1 MSTHLFRFGVDYYPE
16 QWPEDRWPTDARMM
30 REAGFNTVRLA
41 EFAWSRMEPREG
53 QFDFAWLDRAIAVLA
68 AEGMDVVLGT
78 PTASP
83 PMWVMAKYPDA
94 YRVLEDG
101 RRLTFGHRRHYCPN
115 HPGFQALSR
124 VIVTAMA
131 RHYANNPAV
140 IGWQTDNEFG
150 DRCYCDNCARA
161 FAQWLGRRHGDVET
175 MNARWGTVFWSQ
187 EYADFAE
194 VVLPSRIARAP
205 NPGLQ
210 LDYFR
215 FASDSYVAY
224 QDIHI
229 DILRRECPNQFI
241 THNLMGFK
249 FDQINYFD
257 LAAPLDFV
265 SWDNYPRLAWT
276 MVEEVDV
283 PGVALAHD
291 TMRGLKNRG
300 FWVMEAQSGS
310 GGWEDVSVMP
320 RPGEV
325 RLWAWQAIAHGADGI
340 IFFRW
345 RTARYGAEQYWHGVL
360 DHHGE
365 AGRRYREVAGMGA
378 ELARLGSAVLA
389 TAPAPKVAMIL
400 SYDSRF
406 AFQVQGNNPGFSYP
420 AHLQSLYAAFHRL
433 GIEVAVVPPEAD
445 LSPYRIVLAPALHVL
460 PEGVAQS
467 LAAYVS
473 GGGILLG
480 TARSG
485 VKDIHNAV
493 VNAHLPGLLRGVFG
507 LSVEDYDSPAI
518 GVSIPLGPAEG
529 AGGLGHN
536 AGSAALATGWAD
548 VLALEG
554 AEAVMTYQAEYY
566 AGRTAVAR
574 HRLGQGQAIYAGTF
588 GDTALHAAL
597 AGLLLEAADLT
608 GEAIALPPGVELCRR
623 EGAAGGP
630 PLVFLLNHGA
640 EPASLTL
647 VRPHEDLLSGTAA
660 GTTITIPPRDLRLLR
675 PAV

>member
-1 MSTHLFRFGVDYYPE
+1 LSADPFRFGVDYYPE
-16 QWPEDRWPTDARMM
+16 HWPEERWPTDARMM

-41 EFAWSRMEPREG
+41 EFAWSRLEPREG
-53 QFDFAWLDRAIAVLA
+53 VFDFTWLDRAMSVLA
-68 AEGMDVVLGT
+68 AEGMQIVLGT
-78 PTASP
+78 PTGSP
-83 PMWVMAKYPDA
+83 PMWVMKKFPDA

-115 HPGFQALSR
+115 HPGFQDLTH

-131 RHYANNPAV
+131 KHYAGHPAV

-150 DRCYCDNCARA
+150 DRCYCPHCAAA
-161 FAQWLGRRHGDVET
+161 FARWLERRHGDTAT

-187 EYADFAE
+187 DYEAFGDVA
-194 VVLPSRIARAP
+194 LPTRIARAP

-229 DILRRECPNQFI
+229 DILRRECPGHFI

-249 FDQINYFD
+249 YDQINYFD

-265 SWDNYPRLAWT
+265 AWDNYPRLAWS
-276 MVEEVDV
+276 MVPEVDV
-283 PGVALAHD
+283 PAVALGHD
-291 TMRGLKNRG
+291 TMRGLKTKN

-310 GGWEDVSVMP
+310 GGWEDISVMP
-320 RPGEV
+320 RPGEI
-325 RLWAWQAIAHGADGI
+325 RLWAWQAVAHGADGI

-345 RTARYGAEQYWHGVL
+345 RTARVGAEQYWHGVL

-365 AGRRYREVAGMGA
+365 AGRRYREVARMGA
-378 ELARLGSAVLA
+378 EIARLGPAILN
-389 TAPAPKVAMIL
+389 TAPVPKVAMIL

-433 GIEVAVVPPEAD
+433 GIAVAIVSPEAN
-445 LSPYRIVLAPALHVL
+445 LTPYRLVLAPALHVL
-460 PEGVAQS
+460 PET
-467 LAAYVS
+467 LAASLHAYVAA
-473 GGGILLG
+473 GGVLLG

-493 VNAHLPGLLRGVFG
+493 VEAYLPGLLRSVFG

-518 GVSIPLGPAEG
+518 GVGIPLAATE
-529 AGGLGHN
+529 AAHGLGHN
-536 AGSAALATGWAD
+536 TTATATGWAD
-548 VLALEG
+548 ILALEG
-554 AEAVMTYQAEYY
+554 AEPVMLYQGEYY
-566 AGRTAVAR
+566 AGQAAVAR
-574 HRLGQGQAIYAGTF
+574 HRLGAGQAIYAGTF
-588 GDTALHAAL
+588 GDAGLHAAL
-597 AGLLLEAADLT
+597 ADLALESANMMA
-608 GEAIALPPGVELCRR
+608 EATALPPGLELCRR
-623 EGAAGGP
+623 ESPEGGA
-630 PLVFLLNHGA
+630 PLLFLLNHDAAPVSHHLDG
-640 EPASLTL
+640 
-647 VRPHEDLLSGTAA
+647 PHEDLLTGEPVA
-660 GTTITIPPRDLRLLR
+660 GRITIPGRDLRLLR
-675 PAV
+675 PVT